1 MKQQE
6 LNNLLQNVIAECK
19 AIKLPVS
26 KHIEP
31 EVLIN
36 RRAKKRFG
44 ACKKYRK
51 SFVIE
56 LSEMMLNADPVYIKN
71 ILAHEVLHTC
81 PGCQN
86 HGKKWKYLAQLMNNT
101 YGYKITTTTS
111 YEKMGL
117 ENPNEIGGASE
128 KNIYKYIIK
137 CEKCGQTIYRQKKS
151 KLITHTNNYRCKCGG
166 KLNITMKKEI

>member
-6 LNNLLQNVIAECK
+6 LNNLLQDVIAECK

-26 KHIEP
+26 NYIEP

-44 ACKKYRK
+44 ACKKTAK
-51 SFVIE
+51 GFVIE
-56 LSEMMLNADPVYIKN
+56 LSSFMLDANPAYIKN

-81 PGCQN
+81 RDCQN
-86 HGKKWKYLAQLMNNT
+86 HGKKWKIAAQNMNAT
-101 YGYKITTTTS
+101 YGYHITTTST

-117 ENPNEIGGASE
+117 EKPQEDQQ
-128 KNIYKYIIK
+128 KKYNYMIQ
-137 CEKCGQTIYRQKKS
+137 CQRCGMTIYRQRKS
-151 KLITHTNNYRCKCGG
+151 KLITHTSHYRCKCGG
-166 KLNITMKKEI
+166 KLNCHAIDKIL